1 MKRILAFL
9 IAMVSLVVFSACTNT
24 PEDKT
29 PQEENS
35 QATQDIKEVN
45 GQKEEIIEPGF
56 VQELTM
62 EEAKERAEKKYGGEG
77 MILRHAGTYEQKDGK
92 FYVFDV
98 GSESEI
104 EGSFSK
110 DFSVV
115 VNAQS
120 GEMFEGEYDS
130 DEKKI
135 KNYNS

>member
-9 IAMVSLVVFSACTNT
+9 IAMVSVVVFVACSNT
-24 PEDKT
+24 PEDNNT
-29 PQEENS
+29 QEKENS
-35 QATQDIKEVN
+35 QTSQDIKEVN
-45 GQKEEIIEPGF
+45 GEKEEIIEPGF

-62 EEAKERAEKKYGGEG
+62 EEAMERAEKEYGGEG
-77 MILRHAGTYEQKDGK
+77 MMLRHTGTYQQEDGK
-92 FYVFDV
+92 YYVFDV
-98 GSESEI
+98 GSEI

-130 DEKKI
+130 ETQKI
-135 KNYNS
+135 NNYNS

>member
-9 IAMVSLVVFSACTNT
+9 IAMVSVVVFVACSNT
-24 PEDKT
+24 PEDNNT
-29 PQEENS
+29 QEKENS
-35 QATQDIKEVN
+35 QTSQDIKEVN
-45 GQKEEIIEPGF
+45 GEKEEIIEPGF

-62 EEAKERAEKKYGGEG
+62 EEAMERAEKEYGGEG
-77 MILRHAGTYEQKDGK
+77 MVLRHAGTYRQEDGK
-92 FYVFDV
+92 YYVFDL
-98 GSESEI
+98 GSEI

-130 DEKKI
+130 ETQKI
-135 KNYNS
+135 NNYNS